1 MCKSHGMPN
10 KPSKPHDEFFKA
22 TFGRL
27 DIALDYLQNMLPEA
41 IQKDLDLSKL
51 ERVNG
56 SFVSPALQ
64 EYFCDVVYQSPLKVG
79 KQPIVL
85 SFIFEHKSKPEPRPH
100 LQLLRYML
108 DAWTEQLYQN
118 NKRLNPIIPILVYHG
133 RQGWKKRNFDSYFG
147 KKLPESILSFLPR
160 FDYIFTHVTDM
171 SDEQILELGT
181 GLLINTFLMLKHIHD
196 PDFIMHN
203 AELIFI
209 NLTEPH
215 SQQDFIVLVLAYFYK
230 NSQLAEEKIKHFI
243 ETLPK
248 ALNKTAMT
256 TYDLIQNKGIEL
268 GIQIGIER
276 ERQRVEE
283 LIQFAQQK
291 ENELIMRAEEERL
304 RTNKTILYLYQI
316 DQKTP
321 GEIALIVSKDQAY
334 VEDLISNSEEESIAD
349 N

>member
-1 MCKSHGMPN
+1 MPN

-27 DIALDYLQNMLPEA
+27 DIALDYLQNMLPAEL
-41 IQKDLDLSKL
+41 QQDLDLSKL

-64 EYFCDVVYQSPLKVG
+64 EYFSDVVYQSPLKIGNQAV
-79 KQPIVL
+79 VM

-108 DAWTEQLYQN
+108 DAWTEQLHQN
-118 NKRLNPIIPILVYHG
+118 NKKLNPIIPILVYHG
-133 RQGWKKRNFDSYFG
+133 KQGWKKRNFDSYFG
-147 KKLPESILSFLPR
+147 KKLPESILPFLPR

-171 SDEQILELGT
+171 SDEQILELGR

-196 PDFIMHN
+196 PDFIMQN

-230 NSQLAEEKIKHFI
+230 NSQ
-243 ETLPK
+243 
-248 ALNKTAMT
+248 
-256 TYDLIQNKGIEL
+256 
-268 GIQIGIER
+268 QIG
-276 ERQRVEE
+276 
-283 LIQFAQQK
+283 
-291 ENELIMRAEEERL
+291 RAH
-304 RTNKTILYLYQI
+304 
-316 DQKTP
+316 
-321 GEIALIVSKDQAY
+321 V
-334 VEDLISNSEEESIAD
+334 
-349 N
+349 

>member
-1 MCKSHGMPN
+1 MPS

-27 DIALDYLQNMLPEA
+27 DIALDYLQNMLPA
-41 IQKDLDLSKL
+41 TLQQDLELNKL

-64 EYFCDVVYQSPLKVG
+64 EYFSDVVYQSPLKIG
-79 KQPIVL
+79 NQSAVL

-108 DAWTEQLYQN
+108 DAWTEQLHQN
-118 NKRLNPIIPILVYHG
+118 NKKLNPIIPILVYHG
-133 RQGWKKRNFDSYFG
+133 KQGWKKRDFDSYFG
-147 KKLPESILSFLPR
+147 KKLPESILPFLPR

-230 NSQLAEEKIKHFI
+230 NSQLAEEKIHSFI
-243 ETLPK
+243 QNLPK
-248 ALNKTAMT
+248 TLNKTAMS
-256 TYDLIQNKGIEL
+256 TYDMILAKGIK
-268 GIQIGIER
+268 IGIEE
-276 ERQRVEE
+276 ERQRLEEE
-283 LIQFAQQK
+283 LLQMEK
-291 ENELIMRAEEERL
+291 ELLLRAEEERL
-304 RTNKTILYLYQI
+304 RTAKTILYLYQI

-321 GEIALIVSKDQAY
+321 AEIALIVSKDQAF
-334 VEDLISNSEEESIAD
+334 VETVISNSEEENIAE